1 MSDSPPQF
9 TPSELQDWQQSL
21 EEANRHNVFCHCREC
36 GSCGVALCDNRE
48 WVASNPEACVC
59 GSKNVES
66 IACWQF
72 PDG

>member
-1 MSDSPPQF
+1 MSDIQPPF

-36 GSCGVALCDNRE
+36 ERE
-48 WVASNPEACVC
+48 WVASKPEACVC
-59 GSKNVES
+59 GSKRVES